1 MSAPAHGSHEWI
13 MAQAERIAAAGE
25 SAPRL
30 GRDPVN
36 QPMVNNWVEAMGDRN
51 PVYVD
56 AEAAVASEHG
66 GLVAPPAMAQVW
78 TMGGLDAERDPAEP
92 LYATMSMLD
101 EAGFTSVVAT
111 DSEQTYLRYLRHGEQ
126 VSLTSRLES
135 VVGPK
140 KTALGEGYF
149 VTTENTWY
157 VQDEPVATMV
167 WRVLKFKPA
176 PRTPAAGAED
186 VVAEQGADE
195 RSGAGSRTD
204 AAAVVGSGGRASE
217 ASPDGRQGVGPGG
230 GPAAVL
236 RPMVNRD
243 SEFFW
248 EGTRKGELRIQRC
261 GACDR
266 LRHPPGPMCP
276 SCGATQPDYVVA
288 CGTGSVFSYVVH
300 RHPPV
305 PGKQLP
311 ILLVLVEL
319 AEGVRMVGELLGA
332 GEEEVEIGMPVEV
345 SMVRVDDDLTLPAWR
360 PVTGDDR

>member
-13 MAQAERIAAAGE
+13 MAEAERIAAGGE
-25 SAPRL
+25 SAPRF

-56 AEAAVASEHG
+56 AEAAAASVHG

-92 LYATMSMLD
+92 LYATMSMLH

-111 DSEQTYLRYLRHGEQ
+111 DSEQTYLRYLGHGEQ

-149 VTTENTWY
+149 VTTKNTWY

-167 WRVLKFKPA
+167 WRILKFKPA
-176 PRTPAAGAED
+176 PPT
-186 VVAEQGADE
+186 
-195 RSGAGSRTD
+195 
-204 AAAVVGSGGRASE
+204 
-217 ASPDGRQGVGPGG
+217 PGG

-288 CGTGSVFSYVVH
+288 RGTGSVFSYVVH
-300 RHPPV
+300 RHPPM

-311 ILLVLVEL
+311 VLLVLVEL
-319 AEGVRMVGELLGA
+319 DEGVRMVGELIGA

-360 PVTGDDR
+360 PVTGEDR

>member
-13 MAQAERIAAAGE
+13 MAEAERIAASGE

-56 AEAAVASEHG
+56 AEAAVASEYG

-78 TMGGLDAERDPAEP
+78 TMGGLNGTRDPQEP
-92 LYATMSMLD
+92 LYATMAVLD
-101 EAGFTSVVAT
+101 EAGYTSVVAT
-111 DSEQTYLRYLRHGEQ
+111 DSEQSYLRYLRAGEQ

-149 VTTENTWY
+149 VTTKNIWR
-157 VQDEPVATMV
+157 VGDEPVATMV

-176 PRTPAAGAED
+176 AKEPASSDED
-186 VVAEQGADE
+186 V
-195 RSGAGSRTD
+195 
-204 AAAVVGSGGRASE
+204 
-217 ASPDGRQGVGPGG
+217 
-230 GPAAVL
+230 AAVL
-236 RPMVNRD
+236 RPMMNRD

-248 EGTRKGELRIQRC
+248 EGTRKGELRIQKC
-261 GACDR
+261 GACGE

-276 SCGATQPDYVVA
+276 ACGATQPDYVVA
-288 CGTGSVFSYVVH
+288 RGTGTVYSYVVH

-305 PGKQLP
+305 PGKELP
-311 ILLVLVEL
+311 ILLALVERQASTARL
-319 AEGVRMVGELLGA
+319 
-332 GEEEVEIGMPVEV
+332 
-345 SMVRVDDDLTLPAWR
+345 SCW
-360 PVTGDDR
+360 

>member
-13 MAQAERIAAAGE
+13 TAKAERIAAAGE
-25 SAPRL
+25 SAPRP

-51 PVYVD
+51 PIYVD
-56 AEAAVASEHG
+56 AEAAAASEHG
-66 GLVAPPAMAQVW
+66 VLVAPPAMAQVW
-78 TMGGLDAERDPAEP
+78 TMGGLNTERDPAEP
-92 LYATMSMLD
+92 LYATMAILD

-149 VTTENTWY
+149 VTTRNTWY
-157 VQDEPVATMV
+157 VEDEPVAEMV
-167 WRVLKFKPA
+167 WRILKFKPA
-176 PRTPAAGAED
+176 AKNATVGSGVRMSGEGRAG
-186 VVAEQGADE
+186 G
-195 RSGAGSRTD
+195 
-204 AAAVVGSGGRASE
+204 AAVVGSGGRASA
-217 ASPDGRQGVGPGG
+217 ASPDGRQAG
-230 GPAAVL
+230 GPAVAAEDGDGSAAAL
-236 RPMVNRD
+236 RPMTNRD

-248 EGTRKGELRIQRC
+248 EGARKGELRIQRC
-261 GACDR
+261 GACGR

-288 CGTGSVFSYVVH
+288 RGTGSVFSYVVH

-305 PGKQLP
+305 PGKELP

-319 AEGVRMVGELLGA
+319 DEGVRMVGELLGA
-332 GEEEVEIGMPVEV
+332 GEDEVEIGMSVEV

>member
-13 MAQAERIAAAGE
+13 MAEADRIAAAGE

-56 AEAAVASEHG
+56 AEAAAASEHG

-78 TMGGLDAERDPAEP
+78 TMGGLHATRDPNEP

-101 EAGFTSVVAT
+101 EAGYTSVVAT
-111 DSEQTYLRYLRHGEQ
+111 DTEQTYLRYLRHGEQ

-140 KTALGEGYF
+140 TTALGEGYF
-149 VTTENTWY
+149 VTTRNTWY
-157 VQDEPVATMV
+157 VQEEPVATMV
-167 WRVLKFKPA
+167 WRILKFKPA

-204 AAAVVGSGGRASE
+204 TAAVVGPGGRASE
-217 ASPDGRQGVGPGG
+217 ASPDGRQGAGPGG

-288 CGTGSVFSYVVH
+288 RGTGSVFSYVVH

-319 AEGVRMVGELLGA
+319 DEGVRMVGELLGA
-332 GEEEVEIGMPVEV
+332 REEEVEIGMPVEV